1 MYMYECR
8 LERKIFCCS
17 VSQIQINAE
26 KTHKKG
32 KNVFFGHTYQ
42 VSYTRRQIN
51 QDRMIF
57 SDFSVNS
64 KVIFLKFCKG
74 HFLLKS

>member
-1 MYMYECR
+1 MN
-8 LERKIFCCS
+8 LDLDKIYL
-17 VSQIQINAE
+17 
-26 KTHKKG
+26 
-32 KNVFFGHTYQ
+32 FFGSNIRLGLIVIGDMAWANQ
-42 VSYTRRQIN
+42 CSYTRRQIN

-64 KVIFLKFCKG
+64 EPIFLKFRKG